1 MQPNYS
7 DKHYHIW
14 HTGIDILLQ
23 CLQLLLLYLLLC
35 FFLINSATLI
45 EAEAPNSVFTNE
57 CNLTLNGHFT
67 YLYSEGSYRVI
78 NSLNN
83 TDKTIYF
90 ASESEKKL
98 LWESDTNYGIS
109 NASQDTIFGYLS
121 NGYKIKIDYAD
132 TVAVYQPHYNSSGT
146 SQSYRWAYYNVSV
159 NDKDIS
165 TDLLYRSDRSNVI
178 INYLVV
184 GVILIVLYTIFK
196 ALRRDRY

>member
-1 MQPNYS
+1 MS
-7 DKHYHIW
+7 
-14 HTGIDILLQ
+14 
-23 CLQLLLLYLLLC
+23 LC
-35 FFLINSATLI
+35 FLLISFATQI
-45 EAEAPNSVFTNE
+45 EAEAPTSVFTNE

-67 YLYSEGSYRVI
+67 YLYSDGNYTVV

-83 TDKTIYF
+83 TDKIIYF
-90 ASESEKKL
+90 AAEAEKKL
-98 LWESDTNYGIS
+98 LWDSDINYSIS
-109 NASQDTIFGYLS
+109 NSSYETIHGYLS
-121 NGYKIKIDYAD
+121 SGYQIKIDFGD
-132 TVAVYQPHYNSSGT
+132 TVAVYQPHYNTSGT

>member
-1 MQPNYS
+1 MRLNYW
-7 DKHYHIW
+7 DKLYHILS
-14 HTGIDILLQ
+14 TRIDILLQ
-23 CLQLLLLYLLLC
+23 CLLSLLLFLLLC
-35 FFLINSATLI
+35 FFLISSAI
-45 EAEAPNSVFTNE
+45 PINAEAPTSVFTNE

-67 YLYSEGSYRVI
+67 YLYSEGSYSVV
-78 NSLNN
+78 NNLNN

-90 ASESEKKL
+90 SSESEKKI
-98 LWESDTNYGIS
+98 LWESDTNYGITNS
-109 NASQDTIFGYLS
+109 SQDTIFGYLS
-121 NGYKIKIDYAD
+121 NGYKIKIDFAD
-132 TVAVYQPHYNSSGT
+132 TVAVYQPHYNSSHS

-178 INYLVV
+178 INYLIV